1 MKKFIPLMD
10 FRGATMKIIVQKY
23 GGTSVRDEGSRQH
36 AKKHI
41 QFALAD
47 QYKIVVVVSAMGR
60 KGDPYATDTLFS
72 LINGSK
78 SSISK
83 RETDLLL
90 SCGEI
95 ISSIVFTD
103 MLLQAGIKATSLTG
117 AQAGFCTNDDHTNAK
132 IVEMNCERL
141 LDALESN
148 DVVVVA
154 GFQGQAKNGDVTTIG
169 RGGSDTSA
177 AALGAALNA
186 ESIDIFTDV
195 DGIMTADPRIAD
207 HARPLTLVTYT
218 EVCNMAYQGAKVI
231 HPRAVEIAMQAKVPI
246 RIRSTYSDNPGTL
259 VTMASHLEKG
269 NMIKERLI
277 TGIAHLS
284 NITQIK
290 VFAKKNQYDL
300 QSEVFKAMANESIS
314 VDFINISPNQVIY
327 TVTEEMAKKAISI
340 LHSLGYEPSIEYDC
354 AKVSVVGAGMA
365 GVPGVTSKIVGALSE
380 NGIRILQSADSH
392 TTIWVL
398 IKQADLATAVNSL
411 HDAFE
416 LEKE

>member
-1 MKKFIPLMD
+1 
-10 FRGATMKIIVQKY
+10 
-23 GGTSVRDEGSRQH
+23 
-36 AKKHI
+36 
-41 QFALAD
+41 LAD

-141 LDALESN
+141 LDALETN

-269 NMIKERLI
+269 NVIKERLI

>member
-1 MKKFIPLMD
+1 
-10 FRGATMKIIVQKY
+10 MKIIVQKF
-23 GGTSVRDEGSRQH
+23 GGTSVRDDQSRQH
-36 AKKHI
+36 AKRHI
-41 QFALAD
+41 QMALD
-47 QYKIVVVVSAMGR
+47 LKYKIVVVVSAMGR

-78 SSISK
+78 SLISK

-90 SCGEI
+90 SCGEV
-95 ISSIVFTD
+95 ISSIVFTN
-103 MLLQAGIKATSLTG
+103 MLLQEGIKATSLTG
-117 AQAGFCTNDDHTNAK
+117 AQAGFCTNNDHTNAK
-132 IVEMNCERL
+132 IIEMNCERL
-141 LDALESN
+141 VEELDTN

-154 GFQGQAKNGDVTTIG
+154 GFQGQARNGDVTTIG

-186 ESIDIFTDV
+186 EVIDIFTDV

-207 HARPLTLVTYT
+207 HARPLSFVTYT

-246 RIRSTYSDNPGTL
+246 RIRSTYSDHPGTL
-259 VTMASHLEKG
+259 VTMNSHLEKG
-269 NMIKERLI
+269 NMIKERMI

-327 TVTEEMAKKAISI
+327 TVTEEMTDRAISI
-340 LHSLGYEPSIEYDC
+340 LYSLGYEPTIERDC
-354 AKVSVVGAGMA
+354 AKVSVIGAGMA
-365 GVPGVTSKIVGALSE
+365 GVPGVTSKIVRALSG

-398 IKQADLATAVNSL
+398 IKQEDLATAVNSL

>member
-23 GGTSVRDEGSRQH
+23 GGTSVRDEESRQH

-141 LDALESN
+141 LDALETN

-269 NMIKERLI
+269 NVIKERLI